1 MSRFDRSLA
10 LLFLGVLLAGSAIA
24 QASRRAGDVR
34 IVRLLN
40 STWKFLPEDKPNS
53 ESADVLDDQWQTVN
67 VPHTWN
73 AKDVDDDTPGY
84 RRGVSWYRR
93 DIELGADLANK
104 RLYLYFEGV
113 NQVADVYVNTHRVG
127 KHIGGYSAF
136 VYDITPHIT
145 LTKPNFF
152 AVRVDNSWNKDIP
165 PLSGDFNMYGG
176 IYRDVF
182 LIAVDETHFK
192 IDDHASPGVQITTPD
207 LTESSGKVRVRGT
220 VVNKSL
226 KPQKITVS
234 STVRNAQ
241 NRTITLA
248 STTLDLASGA
258 ETSFDHTTP
267 EIASPRLWSPDDPYL
282 YSVENVISQNG
293 KFIDLKSQPLG
304 FRWFRF
310 DAKTGFHLNGK
321 PLKLR
326 GTNRH
331 QDFKGIGNA
340 LSNQHHVRDLELIK
354 SSGYNFLRLAHY
366 PQDPAVLE
374 AADRLGLLLWEETPL
389 VNYIT
394 NSRDFAFNSGV
405 MVREMVRQHRNHPSV
420 LLWGY
425 MNEIFLPP
433 SPLSEDTKLATVKL
447 ARELDAIIR
456 EEDPTRYTAIA
467 FHGNEVYNEYDLGS
481 VAQVV
486 GWNLYNGWYG
496 GVFDDF
502 GKFMDDQHRR
512 HPERVH
518 IISEYGAN
526 GDQRLHSSAPR
537 RFDSTTEW
545 QRMFHESHWK
555 QIDERPYI
563 AGSAIWNEFDFGSEF
578 RGETIPH
585 LNQKGMWT
593 FDRKP
598 KDVHFFYKAS
608 FSDKPVA
615 HIAVNDRPMFAGAPK
630 TEFPIDVYSNFA
642 EAELKLNGVSLGKKN
657 VTDHKASWTTVFRNG
672 RNTLSVIARTGNR
685 SATDTAVIEFKEI
698 TVKSPE
704 IAINVGSNAYFTDAS
719 NRVWLP
725 DQAYKTGS
733 WGFVGEKSKF
743 IYSTPPDRNILGTL
757 DDPLYQTMQEGLAA
771 YKLDV
776 PAGSYEVE
784 LLFAETKHSE
794 AGKRIF
800 DVLVN
805 GALFIKGLDL
815 AADVGRHK
823 MHKKSYRFRTAGGL
837 DIEFSPA
844 IGEAVLSGLRVRRV
858 GG

>member
-1 MSRFDRSLA
+1 MMIRQNCIA
-10 LLFLGVLLAGSAIA
+10 LISIILIALSATVLS
-24 QASRRAGDVR
+24 QTSPNVR
-34 IVRLLN
+34 IVRSLN
-40 STWKFLPEDKPNS
+40 ANWKFLPEDKLGS
-53 ESADVLDDQWQTVN
+53 ESADVLDHKWQNVN

-73 AKDVDDDTPGY
+73 VKDVDDDTPGY

-113 NQVADVYVNTHRVG
+113 NQVADVYVNTHHVG

-152 AVRVDNSWNKDIP
+152 AVRVDNSLNKDIP

-176 IYRDVF
+176 IYRDVW

-192 IDDHASPGVQITTPD
+192 IDDHASPGIQITTPD
-207 LTESSGKVRVRGT
+207 LSESSGKVRVRGT
-220 VVNKSL
+220 VVNKSR
-226 KPQKITVS
+226 KPGNLTVA
-234 STVRNAQ
+234 STVKNAAG
-241 NRTITLA
+241 RPISTA
-248 STTLDLASGA
+248 STELEAAVAS
-258 ETSFDHTTP
+258 EITFDHTTP
-267 EIASPRLWSPDDPYL
+267 VIANPRLWSPDDPYL
-282 YSVENVISQNG
+282 YSVENTVKRDG
-293 KFIDLKSQPLG
+293 KIIDKKTQPLG

-310 DAKTGFHLNGK
+310 DAKTGFYLNGK

-340 LSNQHHVRDLELIK
+340 LSDRQHIRDLELIK
-354 SSGYNFLRLAHY
+354 STGYNFLRLAHY

-389 VNYIT
+389 VNYINDT
-394 NSRDFAFNSGV
+394 PAFAENSKL

-467 FHGNEVYNEYDLGS
+467 FHGNEVYNEYGLGE

-502 GKFMDDQHRR
+502 GKFMDDQHRLY
-512 HPERVH
+512 PDRVH

-526 GDQRLHSSAPR
+526 GDQRLHSSNPR

-555 QIDERPYI
+555 QINERPYI

-593 FDRKP
+593 FDRRP

-608 FSDKPVA
+608 FSSKPVV
-615 HIAVNDRPMFAGAPK
+615 HIAVNDRPVFSGQPK
-630 TEFPIDVYSNFA
+630 TEFPIDVYTNFA

-657 VTDHKASWTTVFRNG
+657 VADRKATWTTAFRNG
-672 RNTLSVIARTGNR
+672 KNTLSVIARTGNR
-685 SATDTAVIEFKEI
+685 TATDTAVIEFQEI
-698 TVKSPE
+698 TANSPE
-704 IAINVGSNAYFTDAS
+704 IAINVGSNADFTDAAG
-719 NRVWLP
+719 RVWLA
-725 DQAYKTGS
+725 DQAYKAGS

-757 DDPLYQTMQEGLAA
+757 DDPLYHTMQEGLTA
-771 YKLDV
+771 YKIDV
-776 PAGSYEVE
+776 PAGSYDVE
-784 LLFAETKHSE
+784 LRFAETRHAD

-815 AADVGRHK
+815 AADVGRNK
-823 MHKKSYRFRTAGGL
+823 MYSKSYRFSTKGGL
-837 DIEFSPA
+837 NIEFSPSV
-844 IGEAVLSGLRVRRV
+844 GEAILSGIRFRRV
-858 GG
+858 AG